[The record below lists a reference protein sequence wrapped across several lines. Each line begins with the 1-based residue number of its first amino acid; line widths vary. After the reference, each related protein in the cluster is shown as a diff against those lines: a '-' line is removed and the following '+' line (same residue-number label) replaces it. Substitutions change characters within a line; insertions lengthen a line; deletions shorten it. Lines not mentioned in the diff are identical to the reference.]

1 MQSNP
6 LANVSIQQL
15 KRAVTIREKIDNL
28 EKELSRILSRGS
40 GAPKTVAP
48 TRKRKMSA
56 AARAKMSA
64 LMKARWAKRKGPKSR
79 SGSAATKNRK
89 SAARGQ
95 LKARIVQTLKT
106 VGKPG
111 VKVKDLASKLGT
123 SYGNINV
130 WFRTTAKGVKE
141 IKKVA
146 PGRFAWAP

>member
-1 MQSNP
+1 
-6 LANVSIQQL
+6 
-15 KRAVTIREKIDNL
+15 NL
-28 EKELSRILSRGS
+28 EKELSRILSRGP

-48 TRKRKMSA
+48 TKKRRMSA
-56 AARAKMSA
+56 ATRARMSA
-64 LMKARWAKRKGPKSR
+64 LMKARWAKRKGLKSTSR
-79 SGSAATKNRK
+79 PAATKKRK

-95 LKARIVQTLKT
+95 LKARIVQKLKT

-141 IKKVA
+141 IKKIA
-146 PGRFAWAP
+146 PGRFAWVP